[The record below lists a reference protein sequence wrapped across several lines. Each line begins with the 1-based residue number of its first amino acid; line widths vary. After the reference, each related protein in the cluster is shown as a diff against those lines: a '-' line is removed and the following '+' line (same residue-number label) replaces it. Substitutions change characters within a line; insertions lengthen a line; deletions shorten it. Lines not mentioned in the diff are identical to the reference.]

1 MRVETNENE
10 TIEMVMITCAVACIV
25 LFLALLH
32 HLAGSTPTH
41 DAGFSNICAE
51 SQPVKSHIQLDNSVT
66 LVECANGKKYRIEAL
81 PNGK

>member
-41 DAGFSNICAE
+41 DADFSNICAE
-51 SQPVKSHIQLDNSVT
+51 SRPAKSHTQLNDSVT
-66 LVECANGKKYRIEAL
+66 LVECASGKKYRIEVL
-81 PNGK
+81 SNGK